1 MVCGVLNDKL
11 GAEEDEEDEEDFL
24 IFFLIHEF
32 Q

>member
-11 GAEEDEEDEEDFL
+11 GAEEDEEDFL